1 MAQKIKGVTSR
12 FVALSVVFFIIAL
25 TIAPPMQR
33 YFSQRAQ
40 ISAVE
45 AQIGA
50 SKERLKNAE
59 AELARWRDPAYVKS
73 QARNRLHF
81 VLPGERQYIVVGA
94 KSQSQ
99 NEADEQNSVAD
110 QLPDHAPWYERLI
123 SSIQTV
129 ATSGAVIE
137 TK

>member
-1 MAQKIKGVTSR
+1 MANRIKGVTGR
-12 FVALSVVFFIIAL
+12 FVALSVVFFLIAL
-25 TIAPPMQR
+25 TVAPPMQR

-50 SKERLKNAE
+50 SKDRLLKAE

-94 KSQSQ
+94 KSQS
-99 NEADEQNSVAD
+99 EFESGEQNAVAD

>member
-1 MAQKIKGVTSR
+1 MANSIKGVTGR
-12 FVALSVVFFIIAL
+12 FVALSVVFFLIAL
-25 TIAPPMQR
+25 TVAPPMQR

-45 AQIGA
+45 AQIDA
-50 SKERLKNAE
+50 SKERLQNAE

-73 QARNRLHF
+73 QARDRLHF

-94 KSQSQ
+94 KTEQTAV
-99 NEADEQNSVAD
+99 EEQNYVAD
-110 QLPDHAPWYERLI
+110 QLPDYATWYERLI

>member
-50 SKERLKNAE
+50 SKNRLQNAE

>member
-1 MAQKIKGVTSR
+1 MANRIKGVTGR
-12 FVALSVVFFIIAL
+12 FVALSVVFFLIAL
-25 TIAPPMQR
+25 TVAPPMQR

-50 SKERLKNAE
+50 SKDRLLKAE

-73 QARNRLHF
+73 QARDRLHF

-94 KSQSQ
+94 KSQS
-99 NEADEQNSVAD
+99 EFESGEQNAVAD

>member
-1 MAQKIKGVTSR
+1 VANRIKGVTGR
-12 FVALSVVFFIIAL
+12 FVALSVVFFLIAL
-25 TIAPPMQR
+25 TVAPPLQR

-45 AQIGA
+45 AQIDA
-50 SKERLKNAE
+50 SKERLQNAE

-73 QARNRLHF
+73 QARDRLHF

-94 KSQSQ
+94 KTEEQT
-99 NEADEQNSVAD
+99 AAGEQNSVAD

>member
-1 MAQKIKGVTSR
+1 MAQRIKGVTSR

-40 ISAVE
+40 ISSVE

-50 SKERLKNAE
+50 SKERLQNAE

>member
-1 MAQKIKGVTSR
+1 MANRIKGVTGR

-25 TIAPPMQR
+25 TVAPPMQR

-50 SKERLKNAE
+50 SKDRLLKAE

-73 QARNRLHF
+73 QARDRLHF

-94 KSQSQ
+94 KSQS
-99 NEADEQNSVAD
+99 EFESGEQNAVAD

>member
-40 ISAVE
+40 ISSVE

-50 SKERLKNAE
+50 SKERLQNAE

>member
-1 MAQKIKGVTSR
+1 MAQRIKGVTSR

-50 SKERLKNAE
+50 SKERLQNAE
-59 AELARWRDPAYVKS
+59 VELARWRDPAYVKS

>member
-1 MAQKIKGVTSR
+1 MANSIKGVTGR
-12 FVALSVVFFIIAL
+12 FVALSVVFFLIAL
-25 TIAPPMQR
+25 TVAPPMQR

-45 AQIGA
+45 AQIDA
-50 SKERLKNAE
+50 SKERLQNAE

-73 QARNRLHF
+73 QARDRLHF

-94 KSQSQ
+94 KTEQTAV
-99 NEADEQNSVAD
+99 EEQNSVAD
-110 QLPDHAPWYERLI
+110 QLPDYATWYERLI
-123 SSIQTV
+123 SSIQTL
-129 ATSGAVIE
+129 ATSGALIE

>member
-1 MAQKIKGVTSR
+1 VANSIKGVTGR
-12 FVALSVVFFIIAL
+12 FVALSVVFFLIAL
-25 TIAPPMQR
+25 TVAPPLQR

-45 AQIGA
+45 AQIDA
-50 SKERLKNAE
+50 SKERLQNAE

-73 QARNRLHF
+73 QARDRLHF

-94 KSQSQ
+94 KTEQTAV
-99 NEADEQNSVAD
+99 EEQNSVAD
-110 QLPDHAPWYERLI
+110 QLPDYATWYERLI

>member
-1 MAQKIKGVTSR
+1 MVNSIKGVTGR
-12 FVALSVVFFIIAL
+12 FVALSVVFFMIAL
-25 TIAPPMQR
+25 TVAPPMQR

-45 AQIGA
+45 AQIDA
-50 SKERLKNAE
+50 SKERLQNAE

-73 QARNRLHF
+73 QARDRLHF

-94 KSQSQ
+94 KTEQTAV
-99 NEADEQNSVAD
+99 EEQNSVAD
-110 QLPDHAPWYERLI
+110 QLPDYATWYERLI

>member
-1 MAQKIKGVTSR
+1 VANSIKGVTGR
-12 FVALSVVFFIIAL
+12 FVALSVVFFLIAL
-25 TIAPPMQR
+25 TVAPPMQR

-45 AQIGA
+45 AQIDA
-50 SKERLKNAE
+50 SKERLQNAE

-73 QARNRLHF
+73 QARDRLHF

-94 KSQSQ
+94 KTEQTAV
-99 NEADEQNSVAD
+99 EEQNSVAD
-110 QLPDHAPWYERLI
+110 QLPDYATWYERLI

>member
-50 SKERLKNAE
+50 SKERLQNAE

-99 NEADEQNSVAD
+99 STADEQNSVAD